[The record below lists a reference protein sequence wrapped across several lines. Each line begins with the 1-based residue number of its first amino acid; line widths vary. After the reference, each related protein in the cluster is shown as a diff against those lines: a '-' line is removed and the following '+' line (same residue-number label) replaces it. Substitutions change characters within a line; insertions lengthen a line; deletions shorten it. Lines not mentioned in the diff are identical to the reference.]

1 MEQKRRDF
9 GVLYGQKTTEDA
21 LLIYSSYED
30 SKASP
35 QTGDFIV
42 LAQRDEVGRKF
53 LARVEAEIYDEDPI
67 FRSQDKTLVA
77 VHYARI
83 AERELSKRDKQKM
96 FSYTYKVKILGTF
109 SNDGYDFSTAV
120 RKLPTVSYH
129 ARHLNKKEFEKILN
143 KTNENGIKLGN
154 LCVGDDVMDE
164 REVLF
169 DIKKL
174 RANRTMVFAQ
184 SGFGKT
190 NLMKVLISRAF
201 KDEEV
206 GKLIFDLEGEYFLKS
221 SIQKTYGIADIDHH
235 LFRDNLVVYT
245 DKKIPDNYNDKFIEG
260 GEVKVDF
267 SKDFNVGDIISTAI
281 GLTNAGRN
289 FLEYLSSLPDQSVV
303 QKFFGK
309 VFDESDPTVIR
320 EFAYKNFSKYF
331 QEKKKQGV
339 EDDIEANVSQASKS
353 MLGGVIRQIRGYTS
367 IHKKGSDFVSSVLKY
382 LSQNKTVIVDFSLLD
397 NNEASLIST
406 VLVKRLFEHNK
417 SKFTIAGVEDS
428 SIPGIE
434 NAINAVIF
442 VEEAQNVLSDEFVRS
457 NANPFIKVAKQGR
470 KFSLG
475 LVAITQRPSA
485 ISEEIRSQAENFFVL
500 HMGNSK
506 DIKALVESNINYS
519 GVISKFIQSET
530 IPGNLYMVSA
540 KQSFAIPL
548 KVNWF
553 EELIHN
559 NVYKELKFSAD
570 DYPELLEA
578 VKTDAKS
585 KYTKY

>member
-42 LAQRDEVGRKF
+42 LAQRDEAGRKF

-83 AERELSKRDKQKM
+83 AERELSQRDKQKM

-109 SNDGYDFSTAV
+109 SSDGFDFSTAV

-129 ARHLNKKEFEKILN
+129 ARHLNKKEFGKILN

-154 LCVGDDVMDE
+154 LCIGDDLVEE

-174 RANRTMVFAQ
+174 RAKRTMVFAQ

-201 KDEEV
+201 EDKTV
-206 GKLIFDLEGEYFLKS
+206 GKLVFDLEGEYFLKS
-221 SIQKTYGIADIDHH
+221 NVQKTYGIADIDHH
-235 LFRDNLVVYT
+235 LFRDNLVVFT
-245 DKKIPDNYNDKFIEG
+245 DKKIPNNYKDRFTQG
-260 GEVKVDF
+260 GNVKVDF
-267 SKDFNVGDIISTAI
+267 AQDFNVGDIISTAI
-281 GLTNAGRN
+281 GLTGAGRN
-289 FLEYLSSLPDQSVV
+289 FLEYLSSLPDQSIVKTFLGLV
-303 QKFFGK
+303 FSENDTSKIRQFAYTKFSSYLRDKKKGS
-309 VFDESDPTVIR
+309 ESD
-320 EFAYKNFSKYF
+320 
-331 QEKKKQGV
+331 
-339 EDDIEANVSQASKS
+339 DEANMSQQNRS
-353 MLGGVIRQIRGYTS
+353 MLGGVIRQIRSFTS
-367 IHKKGSDFVSSVLKY
+367 IHLQGSNFVSSVLNN
-382 LSQNKTVIVDFSLLD
+382 LSQNKTVIIDFSLLD
-397 NNEASLIST
+397 NNEANLIST

-417 SKFTIAGVEDS
+417 SKFTTAS
-428 SIPGIE
+428 SETSPIPEIK

-442 VEEAQNVLSDEFVRS
+442 VEEAQNVLSEEFVRS
-457 NANPFIKVAKQGR
+457 NANPFVKVAKQGR

-500 HMGNSK
+500 HMGNNK

-553 EELIHN
+553 EALIHKT
-559 NVYKELKFSAD
+559 VYEDLKFNSD
-570 DYPELLEA
+570 DYPELINA
-578 VKTDAKS
+578 VN
-585 KYTKY
+585 